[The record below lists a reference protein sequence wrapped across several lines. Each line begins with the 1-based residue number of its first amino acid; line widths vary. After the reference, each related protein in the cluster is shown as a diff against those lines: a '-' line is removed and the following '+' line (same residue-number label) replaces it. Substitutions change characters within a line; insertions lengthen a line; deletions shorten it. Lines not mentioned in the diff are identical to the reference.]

1 MAHREGARE
10 TGDVRLGFDRR
21 VRLEFHG
28 SKISSDG
35 GLLLFRE
42 LDEVLGLHVDLSR
55 FSSAPIARLSHL
67 PFESDRAFPT
77 QC

>member
-1 MAHREGARE
+1 MSDPAGENQSEDGRI
-10 TGDVRLGFDRR
+10 GFDRR

-42 LDEVLGLHVDLSR
+42 LSHGR
-55 FSSAPIARLSHL
+55 AP
-67 PFESDRAFPT
+67 
-77 QC
+77 